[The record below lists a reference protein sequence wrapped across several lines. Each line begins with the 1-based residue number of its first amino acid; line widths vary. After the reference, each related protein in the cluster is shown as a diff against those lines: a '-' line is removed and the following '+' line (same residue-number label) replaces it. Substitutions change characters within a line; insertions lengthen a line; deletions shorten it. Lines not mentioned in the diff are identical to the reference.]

1 MALSKK
7 MRFIDLIGTTS
18 GGHYQINT
26 LIGKGG
32 VSAIFE
38 AHDTDT
44 GQKVAVKVM
53 AVSQSEQIHKQRFER
68 EANLVRKLNHPNIC
82 QLYEYWLDDNG
93 IPFMAIELIEGKT
106 IAQLTET
113 YEPLEKKRAIDIT
126 YDICRGLDYAHKHGI
141 VHRDLKPENVM
152 LKDCGS
158 PDEIV
163 KILDFGLAKN
173 PNDSKEEKLTQTGW
187 VPGTPGFMS
196 PEQIM
201 GKKIDGRSDLY
212 SLACLLYLML
222 TGKEIFE
229 HKSPIEMMRMH
240 AKDEPSLEGKVP
252 GHLLAFF
259 HIALKKNPD
268 ERFKNATEFA
278 EGLSTAASQ
287 LR

>member
-1 MALSKK
+1 
-7 MRFIDLIGTTS
+7 MRFIDLIGTTA
-18 GGHYQINT
+18 GGHYKINT

-38 AHDTDT
+38 GHDTDT
-44 GQKVAVKVM
+44 GQKVAIKVM
-53 AVSQSEQIHKQRFER
+53 AVSQSEKIHRQRFER
-68 EANLVRKLNHPNIC
+68 EANLVSKLNHPNIC
-82 QLYEYWLDDNG
+82 QLYDFWLNDDE

-113 YEPLEKKRAIDIT
+113 YEPLEQKRAFDIT
-126 YDICRGLDYAHKHGI
+126 YDICRGLDYAHKQGI
-141 VHRDLKPENVM
+141 VHRDLKPENIM
-152 LKDCGS
+152 LKDCGN
-158 PDEIV
+158 PDETV

-173 PNDSKEEKLTQTGW
+173 PNDTKEEKLTQTGW

-222 TGKEIFE
+222 TGREIFE

-240 AKDEPSLEGKVP
+240 AKDVPYLEGKVP
-252 GHLLAFF
+252 GYLLPFF
-259 HIALKKNPD
+259 NIALSKSPD
-268 ERFKNATEFA
+268 ERFASATDFA
-278 EGLSTAASQ
+278 EGLSEAVNQ
-287 LR
+287 RR